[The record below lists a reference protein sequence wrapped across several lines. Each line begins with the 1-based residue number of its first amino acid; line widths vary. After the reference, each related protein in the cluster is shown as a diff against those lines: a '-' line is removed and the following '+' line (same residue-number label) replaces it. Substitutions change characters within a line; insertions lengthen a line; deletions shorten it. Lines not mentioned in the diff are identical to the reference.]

1 MKGMKLALAA
11 LVVMAL
17 TCGGLGVAPAV
28 AGRAAVLEVKVT
40 HRAVSQSSFHAG
52 DDERHFIGVGQREGE
67 AVFNTGETARYSNVF
82 TFDAYPGRPVPSE
95 GYTKFLFADGSWF
108 ALSWQARTVT
118 GKDGLSVSEGQG
130 TILKGTGRYEG
141 IKGTAVFSGRELRPA
156 SQDPGRTTVMN
167 ATITCT
173 LP

>member
-1 MKGMKLALAA
+1 MNGVKLALAA
-11 LVVMAL
+11 LLVM
-17 TCGGLGVAPAV
+17 GLLCAGFAVPWAV
-28 AGRAAVLEVKVT
+28 AGTEAVLEVKVT

-52 DDERHFIGVGQREGE
+52 DDERHFVGVGQREGE
-67 AVFNTGETARYSNVF
+67 AVFNNGETARYSNVF
-82 TFDAYPGRPVPSE
+82 TFDAYPGKPVPSE

-108 ALSWQARTVT
+108 ALSWQARTAT
-118 GKDGLSVSEGQG
+118 GKDVLSVSEGQG
-130 TILKGTGRYEG
+130 TIVKGAGRYKG
-141 IKGTAVFSGRELRPA
+141 IKGTAVFSGKELRPA